1 MDFRIKLAD
10 RIIGITSIHD
20 EVYKLCEGY
29 YADGESNSVFSATNA
44 AAKTEDFHIN
54 ITRSD
59 IDYEREKSIREAI
72 AEGLPIQDYPDSY
85 LENLAVYRQIALG
98 MLAYDTYLMHG
109 AVIGVGDKA
118 FLFTA
123 HSGVGKTTHIKLW
136 LENIPGAYII
146 NGDKPLLRYFDGGF
160 EVCGTPWA
168 GKEGMQK
175 NTIVPLKAVCLLERG
190 EANSIEQISFMDC
203 YPVLLQQ
210 SYRPSD
216 PEKMQK
222 TMELVSLLGKTV
234 PLYRLKCNMDSKA
247 AEVAYKGMME
257 A

>member
-1 MDFRIKLAD
+1 MAKMQL
-10 RIIGITSIHD
+10 
-20 EVYKLCEGY
+20 
-29 YADGESNSVFSATNA
+29 SATGMGA
-44 AAKTEDFHIN
+44 GPGKIMF
-54 ITRSD
+54 
-59 IDYEREKSIREAI
+59 Y
-72 AEGLPIQDYPDSY
+72 
-85 LENLAVYRQIALG
+85 LG
-98 MLAYDTYLMHG
+98 MLFVVLG

-146 NGDKPLLRYFDGGF
+146 NGDKPLLRYCDGGF

-175 NTIVPLKAVCLLERG
+175 NTIVPLQAVCLLERG
-190 EANSIEQISFMDC
+190 EANSIERISFMDC
-203 YPVLLQQ
+203 YSVLLQQ

-222 TMELVSLLGKTV
+222 TMELVSLLGKAV
-234 PLYRLKCNMDSKA
+234 PLYRLRCNMEAEA
-247 AEVAYKGMME
+247 AEVAYAGMTKV
-257 A
+257 